1 MSGRVEIEKI
11 INKLKTETD
20 NNTGLKYTY
29 LKGINIFR
37 GDPTKFA
44 EEAVSSGFATPEPP
58 KIIPVEEYTKDIIL
72 GSEKAINSHRY
83 FGFTEGNVFKY
94 GKDTF
99 GLKSIIHEFK
109 VSKSI
114 KLLNMDDKNTKL
126 NLIKEFEKDK
136 KEDIVNIIKNNF
148 GGEENIRNSKDE
160 LDGRLVDAL
169 CEKGYMGYII
179 GVNTK
184 TSDEF
189 EGFFH
194 PEIALCRTSFDK
206 LGYVKTHERD
216 ANTPVND
223 EDANTPVNDE
233 DEMEQSNDDYTPARK
248 LFGGIKKTYKK
259 QKKIKTKK
267 SKKMKSKKRTTRKAK
282 KTRKNAKN

>member
-1 MSGRVEIEKI
+1 MSGRDEIKDI
-11 INKLKTETD
+11 INNLTVD
-20 NNTGLKYTY
+20 NENEEGYKYTY

-109 VSKSI
+109 VSKPI

-206 LGYVKTHERD
+206 LEYVKTHERD

-223 EDANTPVNDE
+223 ED
-233 DEMEQSNDDYTPARK
+233 EMEQSDDDYTPGPARK